1 MEEKKNNYMLYLM
14 GGFFGAVIG
23 IIAAVLLEKSSEHND
38 SHPNLSREK
47 LTKLGFGTV
56 SALWSLIDP
65 GKGIIK

>member
-1 MEEKKNNYMLYLM
+1 LYVM

-23 IIAAVLLEKSSEHND
+23 IIAAVLLEKSSDHND
-38 SHPNLSREK
+38 SQPNLSREK